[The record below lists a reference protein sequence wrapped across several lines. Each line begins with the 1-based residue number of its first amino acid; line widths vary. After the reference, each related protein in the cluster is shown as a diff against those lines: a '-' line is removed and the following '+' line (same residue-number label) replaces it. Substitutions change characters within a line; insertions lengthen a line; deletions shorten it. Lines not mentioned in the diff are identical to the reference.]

1 MRMDYTDQWKECP
14 RPRKQ
19 KCEGVAVELSYQHW
33 RNHRVSDGAE
43 VKLDGWDD
51 GRKLIVSFEF
61 HIWE

>member
-1 MRMDYTDQWKECP
+1 MKVLRRVCLA
-14 RPRKQ
+14 
-19 KCEGVAVELSYQHW
+19 CW

-61 HIWE
+61 HVGEK